1 MIDAIVLKTLSQIA
15 LLFPAFIIIFTF
27 KGFFKSLVAKWV
39 GDDTAEQEGFL
50 TLNPLVHIDL
60 SGILILITGL
70 IIVTLLF
77 SGILPPGFLLL
88 LILLFGI
95 RLVIPTPIDESN
107 FRSYRWGGILTS
119 LADFQASILLAIV
132 TISLMKG
139 CIAIKLPANIV
150 VTFLELCTAVI
161 DLSIMLGLLNLI
173 PLPPF
178 DGGRLLKY
186 LLPARFDYIFDWLE
200 EYAFFIILFIFFAPG
215 LSDVF
220 WRMLSESSTAVKQF
234 LFSLFF

>member
-1 MIDAIVLKTLSQIA
+1 MIDATVLKTLSQIA
-15 LLFPAFIIIFTF
+15 LLFPAFIVIFTF

-39 GDDTAEQEGFL
+39 GDETAEEEGFL
-50 TLNPLVHIDL
+50 TLNPLAHIDL
-60 SGILILITGL
+60 SGIIILITAL
-70 IIVTLLF
+70 VAVTLLF
-77 SGILPPGFLLL
+77 SGLLPRGFLLL
-88 LILLFGI
+88 LIILFGI
-95 RLVIPTPIDESN
+95 RLVIPTPIDERN

-132 TISLMKG
+132 TIMIMKC
-139 CIAIKLPANIV
+139 CIALRLPANVV
-150 VTFLELCTAVI
+150 VTSLEICNTVV
-161 DLSIMLGLLNLI
+161 DLSIMLGILNLI

-178 DGGRLLKY
+178 DGGRLMKY
-186 LLPARFDYIFDWLE
+186 LFPTKYDYIFEWLE

-220 WRMLSESSTAVKQF
+220 WGMLSGAAASVKQF